1 MDEHIEQTQA
11 QEAGVTHTHADG
23 TTHTHGDGHAHTH
36 SHVHDPQEK
45 KRQLNR
51 LSRVI
56 GHLEYVKRM
65 IANDEDCAAVL
76 VQISA
81 TRSALNGL
89 GKEIINEHISHC
101 ISHALEEGDTEALDN
116 FKKAIQDYI

>member
-1 MDEHIEQTQA
+1 MNSE
-11 QEAGVTHTHADG
+11 
-23 TTHTHGDGHAHTH
+23 HTH
-36 SHVHDPQEK
+36 SHTHDPQEK

-65 IANDEDCAAVL
+65 IENDEDCADVL
-76 VQISA
+76 MQIAA

-89 GKEIINEHISHC
+89 GKQIIHEHITHC
-101 ISHALEEGDTEALDN
+101 IAHAIETGDTEAITE
-116 FKKAIQDYI
+116 FQKAIQKYL